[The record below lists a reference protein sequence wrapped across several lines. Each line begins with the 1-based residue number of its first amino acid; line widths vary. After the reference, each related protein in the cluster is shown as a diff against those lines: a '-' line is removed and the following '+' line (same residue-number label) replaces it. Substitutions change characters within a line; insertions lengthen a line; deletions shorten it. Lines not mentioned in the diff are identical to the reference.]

1 MKSARRLA
9 RELALQ
15 GLYQAQLSGNDA
27 AAIEAHLAEAPG
39 YARADRTLFE
49 SLLRGVLRELPRLR
63 SEIEPLLDRRFEE
76 LSPVE
81 RSLLLLGTFELSHQ
95 LETPYRVIINEA
107 VELAKAYGGT
117 EGHKFVNGV
126 LDKAAGRLRPAEVG
140 AARDRPTAA
149 AKGRRQPAGVDRG

>member
-15 GLYQAQLSGNDA
+15 GLYQAQLSGNDEA
-27 AAIEAHLAEAPG
+27 SIEAHLAEAPG
-39 YARADRTLFE
+39 YARADRPLFE
-49 SLLRGVLRELPRLR
+49 SLLRGVLRELPHLR

-81 RSLLLLGTFELSHQ
+81 RSLLLLGTFELSHH

-126 LDKAAGRLRPAEVG
+126 LDKAAGRLRPLEVG
-140 AARDRPTAA
+140 EARDRPKTA
-149 AKGRRQPAGVDRG
+149 AKGRKQPAGVDQG